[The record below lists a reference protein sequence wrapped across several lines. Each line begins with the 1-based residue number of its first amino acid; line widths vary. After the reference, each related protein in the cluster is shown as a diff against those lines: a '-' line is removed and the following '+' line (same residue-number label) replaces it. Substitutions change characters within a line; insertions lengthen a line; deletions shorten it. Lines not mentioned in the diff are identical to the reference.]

1 MFDFNTRYKYETV
14 LGEQVIAEDRED
26 CSFIWDNYY
35 DQEEQ
40 INEYELTLFVREDE
54 EASLNRKYQ
63 ESHIQK
69 AYTLREMRGLL
80 EKAGLKFVAAY
91 DAYTKKAPM
100 YTSERIT
107 VIAREYGK

>member
-1 MFDFNTRYKYETV
+1 MIRDILGKVGNVFYFQGPVQFNYGCHTFI
-14 LGEQVIAEDRED
+14 GE
-26 CSFIWDNYY
+26 NYY
-35 DQEEQ
+35 NHTSM

-54 EASLNRKYQ
+54 EASLYRKYQ
-63 ESHIQK
+63 ESHFQK